1 MPSVLI
7 IDDEWTVRAFLR
19 EALTGA
25 GWDVREAANGK
36 EGLDCYKQAP
46 TDLIITDLFMG
57 EDHGLEMIL
66 RLTQEF
72 PKAKV
77 IAISGGGEF
86 EDPDYFLKIARGVGA
101 KEVLPKPVGVEALL
115 KTADKVLASHL

>member
-7 IDDEWTVRAFLR
+7 IDDEWTIRAFLR
-19 EALTGA
+19 EALAGA

-36 EGLDCYKQAP
+36 EGLESYRKDP
-46 TDLIITDLFMG
+46 TDVIITDLFMG

-77 IAISGGGEF
+77 IAISGGGEY
-86 EDPDYFLKIARGVGA
+86 EDPDYFLKIARGAGA
-101 KEVLPKPVGVEALL
+101 KEILAKPVGVEALL
-115 KTADKVLASHL
+115 KTVQKVLGT

>member
-1 MPSVLI
+1 MPSILI
-7 IDDEWTVRAFLR
+7 IDDEWKVRAFLR

-25 GWDVREAANGK
+25 GFDVTEAGSGK
-36 EGLDCYKQAP
+36 EGLELYSKAP
-46 TDLIITDLFMG
+46 TDLVITDLFMG

-86 EDPDYFLKIARGVGA
+86 EDPNYFLKIARGVGA
-101 KEVLPKPVGVEALL
+101 KEVLPKPVGIGDLL
-115 KTADKVLASHL
+115 QTVQKVLKG

>member
-7 IDDEWTVRAFLR
+7 IDDEWTVRAFIR
-19 EALTGA
+19 EVLAGA
-25 GWDVREAANGK
+25 GYDVVEAGNGK
-36 EGLDCYKQAP
+36 EGLEHYQKDP
-46 TDLIITDLFMG
+46 TDLVITDLFMG

-77 IAISGGGEF
+77 IAISGGGEY
-86 EDPDYFLKIARGVGA
+86 EDPNYFLKIARGVGA
-101 KEVLPKPVGVEALL
+101 KEVLPKPVEINALL
-115 KTADKVLASHL
+115 QTVRKVMEG

>member
-1 MPSVLI
+1 MPSVLV
-7 IDDEWTVRAFLR
+7 IDDEWKVRAFVR

-25 GWDVREAANGK
+25 GYDVVEAGNGK
-36 EGLDCYKQAP
+36 EGLELYQKAP
-46 TDLIITDLFMG
+46 TDLVITDLFMG

-77 IAISGGGEF
+77 IAISGGGEY
-86 EDPDYFLKIARGVGA
+86 EDPNYFLKIARGVGA
-101 KEVLPKPVGVEALL
+101 KEVLPKPIGVEVLL
-115 KTADKVLASHL
+115 QTVRKVIEE

>member
-1 MPSVLI
+1 MPSVLLV
-7 IDDEWTVRAFLR
+7 DDDWKVRAFLR

-25 GWDVREAANGK
+25 GWDVAEAANGK
-36 EGLDCYKQAP
+36 EGLEHYRKAP

-57 EDHGLEMIL
+57 KDHGLEMIL

-77 IAISGGGEF
+77 IAISGGGEY
-86 EDPDYFLKIARGVGA
+86 EDPKYFLKIARGVGA
-101 KEVLPKPVGVEALL
+101 KEVLPKPVGLDALL
-115 KTADKVLASHL
+115 ETVGRVMEG